1 MKKPL
6 ECYPSVKCP
15 PLGVDCED
23 TYRWALASITMGPWP
38 MGWSCWADIAVH
50 YCNEYPVLLTI
61 SNDRGGVAKYRG
73 GDWAALHLHESM
85 VPFGSD
91 KKGDPLV
98 IMKNRNAL
106 LTLLVGANG
115 DLQHASGVLEKV
127 TELSMR
133 DVLMFNISHKLG

>member
-6 ECYPSVKCP
+6 EHYPSVKCP
-15 PLGVDCED
+15 PLGIDDPD
-23 TYRWALASITMGPWP
+23 THRWAQASITMGPWP
-38 MGWSCWADIAVH
+38 LGWSCWADIAVY

-61 SNDRGGVAKYRG
+61 SNDRGGIAKYRS
-73 GDWAALHLHESM
+73 GDWAALHFHTAMSE
-85 VPFGSD
+85 FGDD
-91 KKGDPLV
+91 KKGDPIA
-98 IMKNRNAL
+98 IMKNRDVL
-106 LTLLVGANG
+106 LSLRVDANG